1 MPFSGPKSLF
11 CTVKSEG
18 GTGRLLLQAQSLS
31 VGFGPA
37 DAPRWV
43 VEGLDFELYAGSCL
57 GLVGE
62 SGSGKSLTALT
73 LLGLQP
79 PQARFGSGS
88 HLWYHPAEGPPV
100 DLLRLPERQLRAYR
114 GRCLAMVFQE
124 PMTALNPVMTC
135 GQQVGEALRLH
146 AGLRG
151 AAARARCEQ
160 LFAEVQLPDPPRI
173 WASYP
178 HQISGGQK
186 QRVLLAL
193 ALACRPEVLVADEP
207 TTALDVTVQRSLLDL
222 IARLQAER
230 QLALLFISHDL
241 GVVRRVADRTAV
253 LRHGRIVETGPT
265 AALFAAPRH
274 PYTQGLVACRPP
286 LDRPLERLPVLADF
300 ERPPAERPPLRVR
313 DAAEEAARLARLH
326 ARPPLLE
333 VKGLSV
339 VYRTARR
346 QALPAVR
353 DVSFEL
359 FPGESLGLVG
369 ESGSGKTSIGRAIL
383 RLIEVE
389 RGSIRFR
396 GQDWL
401 ALEGRALRRARRALQ
416 LVFQDP
422 YGSLNPRL
430 KVGEALM
437 EPLLVHGL
445 RRTRRERR
453 ERAAELLELVGLQAE
468 HLDRY
473 PHQFSG
479 GQRQRICIARCLA
492 VEPELIVCDESVS
505 ALDVSVQA
513 LVLNLLRDL
522 QQRLGL
528 SYLFITH
535 DLAVVRFLCDRVLVL
550 QHGSVVESGPVGQV
564 LDAPAHAYTQQLLG
578 SVLY

>member
-1 MPFSGPKSLF
+1 MSAPKA
-11 CTVKSEG
+11 TNAAPPEA
-18 GTGRLLLQAQSLS
+18 GRLLLRAENLCL
-31 VGFGPA
+31 GFGDRA
-37 DAPRWV
+37 APRWV
-43 VEGLDFELYAGSCL
+43 VEGLNFELRAGSCL

-79 PQARFGSGS
+79 PQATFATESR
-88 HLWYHPAEGPPV
+88 LWYHPADGPPV
-100 DLLRLPERQLRAYR
+100 DLLRLPEKQLRAYR

-151 AAARARCEQ
+151 VAARARCEE

-186 QRVLLAL
+186 QRVLLAM
-193 ALACRPEVLVADEP
+193 ALACRPEILVADEP
-207 TTALDVTVQRSLLDL
+207 TTALDVTVQRSLLEL
-222 IARLQAER
+222 IARLQLER

-241 GVVRRVADRTAV
+241 GVVKRVADRTAV
-253 LRHGRIVETGPT
+253 LRHGRLVESGPT

-274 PYTQGLVACRPP
+274 PYTQGLIACRPP
-286 LDRPLERLPVLADF
+286 IDRPLERLPVLADF
-300 ERPPAERPPLRVR
+300 ERPPAERPPVHVV
-313 DAAEEAARLARLH
+313 DAGAQAAHVARLH
-326 ARPPLLE
+326 AQSPVLQVEGLNIRYRSKGRE
-333 VKGLSV
+333 V
-339 VYRTARR
+339 
-346 QALPAVR
+346 QAAR
-353 DVSFEL
+353 DVHFAVY
-359 FPGESLGLVG
+359 PGECLGLVG

-383 RLIEVE
+383 RLVE
-389 RGSIRFR
+389 AESGRITFR

-401 ALEGRALRRARRALQ
+401 ALEGQALRRARRALQ

-430 KVGEALM
+430 TVAQALM
-437 EPLLVHGL
+437 EPLRVHGL

-453 ERAAELLELVGLQAE
+453 ERAAELLELVGLPAE

-473 PHQFSG
+473 PHQCSG

-550 QHGSVVESGPVGQV
+550 QQGEVVESGLVGQV
-564 LDAPAHAYTQQLLG
+564 LDTPAHAYTRQLLA
-578 SVLY
+578 SVLG